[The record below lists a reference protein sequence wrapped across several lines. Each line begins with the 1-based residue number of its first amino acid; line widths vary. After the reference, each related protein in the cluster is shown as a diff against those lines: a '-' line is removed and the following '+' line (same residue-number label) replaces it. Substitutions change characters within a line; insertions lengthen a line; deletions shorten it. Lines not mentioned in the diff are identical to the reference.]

1 MIFKITRPAIALALL
16 LSLVFACKKT
26 ASVNESSEENMVS
39 GAYEAL
45 VEMSM
50 ARVYPFEQLPPTGF
64 NQAWRF
70 VGEME
75 TAEAAVRSTD
85 PWQTLGPHNRAGRTL
100 RIVFNPLN
108 PNTMYAGSASGGLWR
123 SHTGGQGNNAWHKI
137 TTGFPVSAVSTIAF
151 PPNDSMTIFIG
162 TGEVYNHLTAGTGSV
177 YRPNRGT
184 YGIGI
189 LRSKDGGAT
198 WSKSLDFTQ
207 DQNKGIWDVE
217 VAPSEPN
224 TVYAATTDGV
234 YKSLDAGDT
243 WNLVHNVVLA
253 NDLAVHP
260 TDPNKVVVGCG
271 NQSSPGHGIYRT
283 TDGGVTWTQIFVG
296 AADNANGKIQLDYAK
311 SNPEVLYASIGNS
324 LSSAEGASWLY
335 RSSDFGATWQLRT
348 DEDYSKWQGW
358 FAHDVAVHPTNPDR
372 LVIVGIDVWRSDNGG
387 QNIQQV
393 SQSSNGGIGFTFPPI
408 EGPDG
413 GPEFVHSDVHDAIW
427 HPTLPNV
434 FYVADDGGIHRSTD
448 GGQSFQSA
456 SGRMQTAQFYNGFSN
471 SATDEF
477 YCVGGLQDNGT
488 IRLTNEP
495 DQVTGSTVRWQ
506 RVGGGDGS
514 WTGINQQDDNLAYF
528 SSQNLNLYGSLSSSP
543 PKQNPT
549 AFIAPF
555 ALAPS
560 NGFVIYAGSAVVA
573 KSTDGGDSWSIT
585 NNSQVLDG
593 GPAIS
598 MTVSYTNPDVAYVA
612 TAPYNG
618 NRGNVFVTQNGGNTW
633 EKITGDLPDRFFM
646 DLEVDP
652 TNDAIAYVAVGGYG
666 SSHLYRT
673 MDYGLTWDD
682 IGIGLPDLPT
692 NAIAVDPLFPNN
704 IYIGNDL
711 GVFSSVDNGITW
723 QSYLEGLPEAIIVFD
738 LKISPSNRKLRV
750 ASHGNGVYQRD
761 LLEAPFVSKTADV
774 AGQVVNLKIFPN
786 PASNHAN
793 LSYQLEGKQLVT
805 IELLDNHGRLFKTL
819 LWQATQQAGNHNL
832 QLSAADLPSGLYY
845 GRLKVGVNTV
855 VQKLLIA
862 H

>member
-1 MIFKITRPAIALALL
+1 MTIKITRPAIALALF

-26 ASVNESSEENMVS
+26 ASMNGKSEKKMVS

-50 ARVYPFEQLPPTGF
+50 ARAYPFDKLPPEALH
-64 NQAWRF
+64 QAWRF

-162 TGEVYNHLTAGTGSV
+162 TGEVYNHLTAGTGGV

-217 VAPSEPN
+217 VAPTEPN

-234 YKSLDAGDT
+234 YKSLDNGNT

-311 SNPEVLYASIGNS
+311 SNPEVLYASIGNG

-335 RSSDFGATWQLRT
+335 RSNDFGATWQLRT
-348 DEDYSKWQGW
+348 DEDYSRWQGW

-372 LVIVGIDVWRSDNGG
+372 LVIVGIDVWRSDDGG

-393 SQSSNGGIGFTFPPI
+393 SQSTNGGIGFIFPPI

-434 FYVADDGGIHRSTD
+434 FYVADDGGVHRSTD
-448 GGQSFQSA
+448 GGLSFQSA

-488 IRLTNEP
+488 IRLTDEP

-528 SSQNLNLYGSLSSSP
+528 SSQNLNLYGSLNSSP

-560 NGFVIYAGSAVVA
+560 DGFVIYAGSAVVA

-593 GPAIS
+593 GPAVS

-612 TAPYNG
+612 TAPFNG

-633 EKITGDLPDRFFM
+633 EKITGDLPDRYFM

-673 MDYGLTWDD
+673 KDYGLTWED
-682 IGIGLPDLPT
+682 IGVGLPDLPT

-711 GVFSSVDNGITW
+711 GVFSSVDFGATW
-723 QSYLEGLPEAIIVFD
+723 QTYLEGLPEAVVVFD
-738 LKISPSNRKLRV
+738 LKISPANRKLRV
-750 ASHGNGVYQRD
+750 ATHGNGIYQRD
-761 LLEAPFVSKTADV
+761 LLEAAYVNKT
-774 AGQVVNLKIFPN
+774 QVVLNERFMMNIFPN
-786 PASNHAN
+786 PAATKAT
-793 LSYQLEGKQLVT
+793 LRYQLIDKQLITV
-805 IELLDNHGRLFKTL
+805 ELLDNRGGLYKTV
-819 LWQATQQAGNHNL
+819 LWETQQAGEHQVNL
-832 QLSAADLPSGLYY
+832 PVQEIPSGIYY
-845 GRLKVGVNTV
+845 CRLKAGQQIEVKKMV
-855 VQKLLIA
+855 VKR
-862 H
+862 